1 MASFQQI
8 VEFLK
13 RKSGGPATAEAAML
27 PLPMPKMA
35 MPPSTFDVGVSKS
48 TFTPAGTLPPAPPTD
63 PALDFRVKS
72 VLPPPELDIT
82 KMLSLPEPQAPEV
95 NALEPAPEPAA
106 PLPGGLPKPPQPSLA
121 ADMAEAAI
129 RTDDPKS
136 GFDVGGAARTIGQAL
151 SGVADAMSARAG
163 GKSNFMASS
172 MASAKEAEEQAKLKD
187 MDDPASSTSQAYQ
200 RLMAKY
206 TGRKPEDYKAMSATK
221 IAKAIPAIEKAYQL
235 EAGAQEK
242 ASERALKE
250 RELSLKE
257 RELGLKANK
266 TAGAKNIP
274 GFRWNGQVEIDDT
287 EAKKLREGVAEYQT
301 FNRALN
307 EYRNMIKNHGTTE
320 VFDRAA
326 LAKMDALAKNLQ
338 LKVKNLAQL
347 GVLSASDIPFIE
359 KQIPAP
365 GVFRTASGMQGALDA
380 TGQIMA
386 SAVRDRLSTSGYVP
400 DPEMEKLLGPSGGGA
415 APASRPKTVRQ
426 GGYTYTLNE
435 ATGEYE

>member
-1 MASFQQI
+1 
-8 VEFLK
+8 
-13 RKSGGPATAEAAML
+13 
-27 PLPMPKMA
+27 
-35 MPPSTFDVGVSKS
+35 
-48 TFTPAGTLPPAPPTD
+48 
-63 PALDFRVKS
+63 
-72 VLPPPELDIT
+72 
-82 KMLSLPEPQAPEV
+82 
-95 NALEPAPEPAA
+95 
-106 PLPGGLPKPPQPSLA
+106 
-121 ADMAEAAI
+121 MAEAAI